1 MSHLC
6 IDSILTEILIAD
18 DGELFKNRKLRPIG
32 RFHEVKGLKE
42 KRERLW
48 IILIEID
55 LNGPATASGEGRPA
69 LTDHSAERRTCET
82 DDGRGHKE
90 SFWAT
95 FEDDVA
101 SGSGSTDSNSRG
113 GDGVSFWGSVDGEV
127 LLLRKGRSNIDP
139 AACQS

>member
-6 IDSILTEILIAD
+6 IDSILTEILITD
-18 DGELFKNRKLRPIG
+18 DGKLFKNRKLRPVG
-32 RFHEVKGLKE
+32 RFHEVKGLEE

-55 LNGPATASGEGRPA
+55 LDGLAAASGEGRSV
-69 LTDHSAERRTCET
+69 LTDHSAKRRTCET
-82 DDGRGHKE
+82 DDVGGHKE

-101 SGSGSTDSNSRG
+101 
-113 GDGVSFWGSVDGEV
+113 
-127 LLLRKGRSNIDP
+127 L
-139 AACQS
+139 